1 MIPGDSL
8 GRSVRTFTGI
18 YATIALLVL
27 LAGAVRESMPFL
39 YYVAKPL
46 VMVSL
51 SIFLF
56 YRLQLSSGRL
66 HYFLQG
72 AILFSLMGDIFLMFE
87 GNLYFQLGLASFLL
101 AQIFYIILFALTPK
115 AEIKPVLRRRPWLLL
130 PFILYVYS
138 LLYLLTPRLGAFLIP
153 VLIYSLTLAT
163 MAIMALN
170 RWRRVRQES
179 FAYVFAGALL
189 FLLSDSIIAVNRFAS
204 DLLPL
209 SFAHTWIM
217 LTYIAAQYG
226 LGIGMLI
233 HLKSVKPQD

>member
-1 MIPGDSL
+1 MILGDSL
-8 GRSVRTFTGI
+8 ARSVRRFTGI
-18 YATIALLVL
+18 YASIALLVL
-27 LAGAVRESMPFL
+27 LAGAFRETFPYL
-39 YYVAKPL
+39 YFIAKPL
-46 VMVSL
+46 VMISL

-56 YRLQLSSGRL
+56 YRLQLSGGRM
-66 HYFLQG
+66 HYLLQG

-87 GNLYFQLGLASFLL
+87 GDLYFQLGLGSFLV
-101 AQIFYIILFALTPK
+101 AQLFYIALFALTPK
-115 AEIKPVLRRRPWLLL
+115 GEIRAVLRRRPWLLL
-130 PFILYVYS
+130 PFMLYAYS
-138 LLYLLTPRLGAFLIP
+138 LLYLLGPRLGELLVP
-153 VLIYSLTLAT
+153 VLIYALTLST

-170 RWRRVRQES
+170 RWRRVREDS

-189 FLLSDSIIAVNRFAS
+189 FLISDSLIAINRFAS

-233 HLKSVKPQD
+233 HLKS